1 MPVFPVGFGE
11 PGAGDISF
19 FSAPPCSLL
28 SLLSVGSDGVSL
40 SLLKMYPVT
49 AVCVSFWRFYR
60 V

>member
-1 MPVFPVGFGE
+1 MGFGE

-19 FSAPPCSLL
+19 FSAPPSSLL